1 MRILLF
7 VVAFL
12 VALAASAPLERWILP
27 LVEKPLAG
35 AGVELH
41 VDGLRLA
48 LPAGIRATGINL
60 DTRDGGADVD
70 SLYVGI
76 GRTFDAEACGGRVSG
91 SFSRDSLDV
100 KLDAVNPSRCVRIG
114 KLSLETTLAGSVSV
128 DGVDFLDPRPSPDL
142 GGTIDLRAASG
153 VFRGI
158 LENAGRGG
166 EDLPLGEWE
175 FTDLVL
181 KARLSNGR
189 LTVDEGRTNTSGV
202 QWEVLSV
209 ELPRLGDSSGKGGLR
224 VDFRARAATDSPRAK
239 ALLGL
244 MPKAAEDKA
253 GWRNYRVVGTLTA
266 PRVVGVE

>member
-27 LVEKPLAG
+27 LVEKPLAA

-114 KLSLETTLAGSVSV
+114 KLSLETTLTGYVSV

-142 GGTIDLRAASG
+142 GGAIDLRASSG

-175 FTDLVL
+175 FTDL
-181 KARLSNGR
+181 
-189 LTVDEGRTNTSGV
+189 
-202 QWEVLSV
+202 
-209 ELPRLGDSSGKGGLR
+209 KGGLR
-224 VDFRARAATDSPRAK
+224 VDFRARAAADSPRAK

-253 GWRNYRVVGTLTA
+253 GWRNYRVVGTLSA